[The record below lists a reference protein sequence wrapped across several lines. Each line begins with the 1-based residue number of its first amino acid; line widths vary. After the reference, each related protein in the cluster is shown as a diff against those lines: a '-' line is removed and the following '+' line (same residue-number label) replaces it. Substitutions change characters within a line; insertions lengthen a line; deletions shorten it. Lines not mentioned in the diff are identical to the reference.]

1 MIYKTP
7 NPPAFNNTAA
17 TTPSKI
23 AQVTLDNKGE
33 SLFISTFFL
42 DESMDATSAPESE
55 EVTKKV
61 TISISEIIDNG
72 LVNDKES
79 NKTKRAVL
87 ALELTAPLIS
97 PMLLST

>member
-1 MIYKTP
+1 
-7 NPPAFNNTAA
+7 
-17 TTPSKI
+17 
-23 AQVTLDNKGE
+23 
-33 SLFISTFFL
+33 
-42 DESMDATSAPESE
+42 MDATSAPESE

-61 TISISEIIDNG
+61 TINIREIIDNG

-97 PMLLST
+97 PMLFKCGSKKHGR